1 MIQRIHAI
9 AIGLLLFSCASAPK
23 KIETGPNAD
32 LLRAAAAGN
41 STLVEQAIMAGGD
54 AQVRDERGRT
64 PLMLAASAG
73 NLETLKILLQP
84 KATVAAKKSRREGV
98 AIIHYLNNTGSKNNT
113 WIGAS
118 LPDAI
123 EGLMAENFD
132 FKRSPA
138 DKTQKLA
145 NEAIGRATQYSAQ
158 LFKQIAEKTKAAV
171 VISGSYALSG
181 DGKHA
186 VITTQVFDPAAAQII
201 IENETTATLDTNI
214 FDALNQVA
222 AQIVARLKE
231 FATAE
236 FAVRAKNSEQA
247 LISDVNA
254 RDRGDLTALVLAAE
268 AKNAAAVDYLV
279 KSGAD
284 YATDLIEAINFG
296 NEQTALA
303 LAAAAPD
310 SNFRIAGGKTALM
323 QSAFKGR
330 VSVVNVLLKHG
341 AKKDLQDLYGF
352 TALFYAAQEGH
363 TTIVRDLL
371 SAGVN
376 PQVRTW
382 DGFTALEA
390 ARRKGYAEIVEMLG
404 KAGAK

>member
-132 FKRSPA
+132 FKRS
-138 DKTQKLA
+138 
-145 NEAIGRATQYSAQ
+145 
-158 LFKQIAEKTKAAV
+158 
-171 VISGSYALSG
+171 
-181 DGKHA
+181 
-186 VITTQVFDPAAAQII
+186 
-201 IENETTATLDTNI
+201 
-214 FDALNQVA
+214 
-222 AQIVARLKE
+222 
-231 FATAE
+231 
-236 FAVRAKNSEQA
+236 
-247 LISDVNA
+247 
-254 RDRGDLTALVLAAE
+254 
-268 AKNAAAVDYLV
+268 
-279 KSGAD
+279 
-284 YATDLIEAINFG
+284 
-296 NEQTALA
+296 
-303 LAAAAPD
+303 
-310 SNFRIAGGKTALM
+310 
-323 QSAFKGR
+323 
-330 VSVVNVLLKHG
+330 
-341 AKKDLQDLYGF
+341 
-352 TALFYAAQEGH
+352 
-363 TTIVRDLL
+363 
-371 SAGVN
+371 
-376 PQVRTW
+376 
-382 DGFTALEA
+382 
-390 ARRKGYAEIVEMLG
+390 
-404 KAGAK
+404 